1 MGGLTYVT
9 KGDLFIML
17 IPFAA
22 GMIPLL
28 LLRWRLNIL
37 SFDDE
42 EASSLGV
49 DTKKTRAVIIL
60 CATLMSSSAVAVGGM
75 IRMGRTDRSAYRQN
89 ADRTGLFQDASVLYA
104 DGGPFPS
111 DRGRHRQMSLRAR
124 KFLSAY

>member
-1 MGGLTYVT
+1 MT

-42 EASSLGV
+42 ESVLAGV

-75 IRMGRTDRSAYRQN
+75 IGWVGLIVPHIARML
-89 ADRTGLFQDASVLYA
+89 TGPDYSRMLPCSMLTGAFS
-104 DGGPFPS
+104 F
-111 DRGRHRQMSLRAR
+111 
-124 KFLSAY
+124 